1 MPIKKD
7 ESKPKTK
14 PTKPVKRLVKMKS
27 KALSPVHVPGI
38 GEVPV
43 NGEINV
49 PEERARELEKGL
61 FERVK
66 GG

>member
-1 MPIKKD
+1 MPKKKD
-7 ESKPKTK
+7 EVKI
-14 PTKPVKRLVKMKS
+14 KPVKPTGLVKMKS

-43 NGEINV
+43 NGDFDV